1 MVNNVGN
8 NRLNYLKFVY
18 DVVGPTTGYFKY

>member
-8 NRLNYLKFVY
+8 AILV
-18 DVVGPTTGYFKY
+18 